1 MGVHSKNSFRSGILF
16 TPIKGTLHDTFLPKK
31 LMSLNLNQLR
41 GIDIVNTMFNA
52 LFAFLHSQYYTRVTV
67 EAIQT
72 GSEVDFDTRGRK

>member
-1 MGVHSKNSFRSGILF
+1 
-16 TPIKGTLHDTFLPKK
+16 
-31 LMSLNLNQLR
+31 MSLNLNQLR